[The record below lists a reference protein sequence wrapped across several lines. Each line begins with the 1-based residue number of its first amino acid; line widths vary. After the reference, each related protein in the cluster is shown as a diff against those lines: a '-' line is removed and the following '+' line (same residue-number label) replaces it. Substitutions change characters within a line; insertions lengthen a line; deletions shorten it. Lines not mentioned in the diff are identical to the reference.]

1 VGVQVFA
8 GEEAARRAHRA
19 GLRRLV
25 ALTTVDPTNW
35 VVSRL
40 SNHTKFAL
48 ATSPYPSVPAL
59 LADARLKAI
68 GDGIDAAGDPTAIRD
83 AAAFGR
89 LRDRVRAEVAP
100 AMQRTVDTAGE
111 ILLRHGEV
119 VQRLPA
125 ALAEVRADVT
135 EQLAGLIYP
144 GFIAATPSRWYP
156 RLPVYLQAVLR
167 RLDAGPSARADEALD
182 TIGALEDAYAERC
195 QACPPG
201 PLPEAVDE
209 IGWLIEELR
218 VGLFAQ
224 ALGTAVPVSAKR
236 VRAALASTGS
246 ATVR

>member
-1 VGVQVFA
+1 MKKQTRNLVLA
-8 GEEAARRAHRA
+8 
-19 GLRRLV
+19 LV
-25 ALTTVDPTNW
+25 AAVG
-35 VVSRL
+35 
-40 SNHTKFAL
+40 FGAM
-48 ATSPYPSVPAL
+48 VP
-59 LADARLKAI
+59 
-68 GDGIDAAGDPTAIRD
+68 
-83 AAAFGR
+83 
-89 LRDRVRAEVAP
+89 
-100 AMQRTVDTAGE
+100 
-111 ILLRHGEV
+111 
-119 VQRLPA
+119 PA
-125 ALAEVRADVT
+125 AMAQAVKSIRGADVAD
-135 EQLAGLIYP
+135 QLAGLICP
-144 GFIAATPSRWYP
+144 RFIAATPSRWYP